1 MDGRYLGGVVPKV
14 ICGINRREYCVLVLV
29 STYIVHCQYKSKM
42 VINSGTDTL
51 AYPVHVQQEKNAAGK
66 KALPVTLLS
75 GFLVCSPGVCRGG
88 GIRANRH
95 RAVEKQPSSNISSN
109 HPIMDLR
116 LQLLSMT

>member
-88 GIRANRH
+88 GGRSGLIDTGQWKNNPPRTYPQITR
-95 RAVEKQPSSNISSN
+95 SW
-109 HPIMDLR
+109 
-116 LQLLSMT
+116 T